1 MQIDD
6 FHTEPNGHDGVR
18 SLRLNEEA
26 AMIFKPQRFHGETPV
41 VADENPPET
50 TLEQRVADALALT
63 AGTGAE
69 GLKVVASGGE
79 IFLFGA
85 VASRD
90 EMDRAVEVVLTVPG
104 VEKVTVRMQTDEAP

>member
-6 FHTEPNGHDGVR
+6 FHTEPNGHGGVR
-18 SLRLNEEA
+18 TLRLNKEA

-41 VADENPPET
+41 VVDENPPET
-50 TLEQRVADALALT
+50 SLEQRVADALALT

-90 EMDRAVEVVLTVPG
+90 EMDRAVEVVLTVAG